1 MLQIALAWHGTTGL
15 QLVYQTIH
23 PARAR
28 ACARRG
34 GAGIQLSI
42 LRCIFAM
49 SDDTSSHRTVYT
61 KYTRKGET
69 DDGRDFIVY
78 YTGYAHRT
86 HIYGAHGIGEGGA
99 SRHPGSR
106 VTPQTRD
113 SCINELRAC

>member
-61 KYTRKGET
+61 KYTRKGEPTT
-69 DDGRDFIVY
+69 DETLLFIIPV
-78 YTGYAHRT
+78 THTA
-86 HIYGAHGIGEGGA
+86 HIYMGLT
-99 SRHPGSR
+99 
-106 VTPQTRD
+106 V
-113 SCINELRAC
+113 